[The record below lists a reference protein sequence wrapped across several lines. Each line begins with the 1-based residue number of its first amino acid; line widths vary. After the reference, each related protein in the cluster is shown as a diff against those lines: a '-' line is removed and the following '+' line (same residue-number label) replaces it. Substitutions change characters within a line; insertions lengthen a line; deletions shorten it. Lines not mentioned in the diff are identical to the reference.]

1 MARLAGVEAPEP
13 EVSRRVYF
21 CSSSATRSGIR
32 IIASCPV
39 SSSKNFQSGALRYFA
54 ANWSKEPVAGDEQ

>member
-1 MARLAGVEAPEP
+1 MARLAGVEEKER
-13 EVSRRVYF
+13 EVAALYF
-21 CSSSATRSGIR
+21 CRSSATRSGIR

-39 SSSKNFQSGALRYFA
+39 SSSKNFQFGALRYFA